1 MLSGLL
7 GQKRVYFLLLL
18 CYSALA
24 FGLPLNKVVLSLAT
38 MLSALIV
45 LLDFDR
51 KAYAGRIRENTPV
64 KLLLLFLG
72 FHLLSALWTTN
83 FDYFLFDLNAKLPF
97 YAIPLVLVL
106 KPLESKRDYWLIFGF
121 FLAAVAFCSV
131 WNFVSYFGWRK
142 SEFSDTRDMS
152 RFISHIRFGLMVV
165 FAIVLCAFWLLHREL
180 RYKWLALSLIC
191 WLLVYT
197 YFSEVLSSYAIL
209 LGVAVIGLLFA
220 IQRGR
225 YRKLMNFTFLGLLSA
240 LVIFAA
246 FTVVSFRQQ
255 HIKPKAQDLPRKTSG
270 GFYYFHD
277 LSSNAFINGHHVYSY
292 ICDPELSREWEKVSR
307 FDLRDTNRFGYEH
320 YYILIQYMTSRGL
333 RKDAEGFGH
342 LTEND
347 IRRIE
352 QGHHLSS
359 EAEVGFMN
367 RFHALIDEFTDDD
380 PNGKTVLQRVE
391 FLKTGFAIFSKN
403 WLIGVGSGDLA
414 DAFAEE
420 YKLSKTRL
428 REENRLRTHNQIFTY
443 FISFGIIGGTLFMA
457 FVIVSFVYFYR
468 RKLPLAFLFLGIIVL
483 SFFSEDTLETQ
494 MGGTF
499 FALFFGL
506 FVSKGNVHLIAEQ
519 DEA

>member
-7 GQKRVYFLLLL
+7 GQKRVYLLLLL
-18 CYSALA
+18 CYAALA
-24 FGLPLNKVVLSLAT
+24 AGLPLNKVVLSLGT
-38 MLSALIV
+38 MLSALLV

-51 KAYAGRIRENTPV
+51 KAYAARIRESGPL

-97 YAIPLVLVL
+97 YALPLVLVL
-106 KPLESKRDYWLIFGF
+106 KPLENKRDYLLIFGV
-121 FLAAVAFCSV
+121 FLVAVAFCSV
-131 WNFVSYFGWRK
+131 WNFVSYFSWRK
-142 SEFSDTRDMS
+142 SEFSDMRDMS

-165 FAIVLCAFWLLHREL
+165 FAMVLCAFWLLRREL
-180 RYKWLALSLIC
+180 KYKWLALALVC
-191 WLLVYT
+191 WLLLYT
-197 YFSEVLSSYAIL
+197 YFSEVFSSYAIL
-209 LGVAVIGLLFA
+209 LGVALLGLLFA

-225 YRKLMNFTFLGLLSA
+225 YHRLMNLSLLGLVSA
-240 LVIFAA
+240 VLAFAIF
-246 FTVVSFRQQ
+246 TIISFQQQ
-255 HIKPKAQDLPRKTSG
+255 HIKPAAEGLPRKTSE

-292 ICDPELSREWEKVSR
+292 ICDPELTREWEKVSD
-307 FDLRDTNRFGYEH
+307 FKLRDTNRFGYEH
-320 YYILIQYMTSRGL
+320 YYILIQYMTSKGL
-333 RKDAEGFGH
+333 KKDAKGFNQ

-352 QGHHLSS
+352 QGHHLST

-367 RFHALIDEFTDDD
+367 RFHTLIDEFTDDD

-391 FLKTGFAIFSKN
+391 FLKTGMRIFQKN

-428 REENRLRTHNQIFTY
+428 KEENRLRTHNQVFTY
-443 FISFGIIGGTLFMA
+443 FISFGIIGGTLFVA
-457 FVIVSFVYFYR
+457 FILVSFIYFYR
-468 RKLPLAFLFLGIIVL
+468 HKLPLAFLFLGISVL

-494 MGGTF
+494 MGATF

-506 FVSKGNVHLIAEQ
+506 FISKGNVHLNNRPG
-519 DEA
+519 